1 MDGTK
6 GHQKGYCLKPG
17 LRIMTLTLF
26 LPQTSPRPQIAEFI
40 KTQERVRDI
49 QTENMLKKSG
59 CLMSTGQKEL

>member
-1 MDGTK
+1 MQTTLHKIDEQRDLAHGV
-6 GHQKGYCLKPG
+6 
-17 LRIMTLTLF
+17 MTLTLF

-59 CLMSTGQKEL
+59 YLMSRGQKEL